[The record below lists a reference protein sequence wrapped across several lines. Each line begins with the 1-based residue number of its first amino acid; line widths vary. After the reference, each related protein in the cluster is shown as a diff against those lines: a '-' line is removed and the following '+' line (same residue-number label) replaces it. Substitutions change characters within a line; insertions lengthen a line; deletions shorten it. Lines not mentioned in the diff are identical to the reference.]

1 MDQSLVQVTR
11 IIQNE
16 SSSYICDG
24 TALVKVYKP
33 TLARLNWYISCRYV
47 DVLIVTVANE
57 AQADS
62 VLYGEFGAVQA
73 LPSGATLILSS
84 TVSPA
89 FVINLEQRLI
99 NEGKE
104 LKLVDAPVSG
114 GVKRAADGTLT
125 IMASD
130 TNEALECVGSVLS
143 AMCAIER
150 WVRKFNMNTEVRKA
164 YVETLSSA
172 NRKKDLVEIMALQVD
187 TSIKYFGRHLRDLFA
202 SMY

>member
-1 MDQSLVQVTR
+1 MHHAEKYD
-11 IIQNE
+11 
-16 SSSYICDG
+16 
-24 TALVKVYKP
+24 
-33 TLARLNWYISCRYV
+33 V

-89 FVINLEQRLI
+89 FMINLEQRLI

-150 WVRKFNMNTEVRKA
+150 WVRKFNVNTEVRKA
-164 YVETLSSA
+164 YVDTLSSA

-187 TSIKYFGRHLRDLFA
+187 TSIKSFGRHLRDFFA
-202 SMY
+202 SIY